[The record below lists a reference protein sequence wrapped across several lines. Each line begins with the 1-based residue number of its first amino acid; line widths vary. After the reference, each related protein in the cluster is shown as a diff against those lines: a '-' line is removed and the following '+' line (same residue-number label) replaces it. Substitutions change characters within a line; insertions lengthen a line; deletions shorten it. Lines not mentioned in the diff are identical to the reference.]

1 MDNYKDL
8 MGQAKKLFED
18 ARVIVSNP
26 EAPADEK
33 AKVEQILADAQ
44 DLKAKALKLQ
54 EIEAN
59 IGDMLPHMEDKSA
72 DKEIEERK
80 DFTKFSD
87 WGEFLQAVHTA
98 QQTNGQ
104 VKDNRLQMF
113 KEDKAAGHDP
123 KPSGRKAPM
132 VEGVGASGGFLVPAE
147 FRAQLMSVMG
157 ESSIVRGRATPIRMA
172 RRQIDIPVLDQ
183 TATTAGVPHWFGGMQ
198 FYWSEEAAEKTVTDA
213 DFRQVS
219 LIAHKLIGYTRAS
232 DELVDDAAISLA
244 DFISGPLGFAG
255 GVAWMEDYAFLRGTG
270 AGQPLG
276 VVNAGATIT
285 VARQAVATPIQ
296 YVDLVNMLEEFLPSA
311 RGVWCITQGALSN
324 MMTIQDPEGHYIW
337 QPNAREGVPQTIFGI
352 PVYFTEKLPTIG
364 NAGDVLLADFR
375 YYLLG
380 DRQATTIESTKF
392 DYWRYDQT
400 SWRVVHRVDGR
411 PWLSSPLT
419 LVDGVE
425 TISPFVILGAKST

>member
-33 AKVEQILADAQ
+33 AKVEQILTDAQ
-44 DLKAKALKLQ
+44 ELKAKALKLQ
-54 EIEAN
+54 EIESN

-255 GVAWMEDYAFLRGTG
+255 GVA
-270 AGQPLG
+270 
-276 VVNAGATIT
+276 
-285 VARQAVATPIQ
+285 
-296 YVDLVNMLEEFLPSA
+296 
-311 RGVWCITQGALSN
+311 
-324 MMTIQDPEGHYIW
+324 
-337 QPNAREGVPQTIFGI
+337 
-352 PVYFTEKLPTIG
+352 
-364 NAGDVLLADFR
+364 
-375 YYLLG
+375 
-380 DRQATTIESTKF
+380 
-392 DYWRYDQT
+392 
-400 SWRVVHRVDGR
+400 
-411 PWLSSPLT
+411 
-419 LVDGVE
+419 
-425 TISPFVILGAKST
+425 

>member
-1 MDNYKDL
+1 
-8 MGQAKKLFED
+8 
-18 ARVIVSNP
+18 
-26 EAPADEK
+26 
-33 AKVEQILADAQ
+33 
-44 DLKAKALKLQ
+44 
-54 EIEAN
+54 
-59 IGDMLPHMEDKSA
+59 
-72 DKEIEERK
+72 
-80 DFTKFSD
+80 
-87 WGEFLQAVHTA
+87 
-98 QQTNGQ
+98 
-104 VKDNRLQMF
+104 
-113 KEDKAAGHDP
+113 
-123 KPSGRKAPM
+123 
-132 VEGVGASGGFLVPAE
+132 
-147 FRAQLMSVMG
+147 
-157 ESSIVRGRATPIRMA
+157 
-172 RRQIDIPVLDQ
+172 
-183 TATTAGVPHWFGGMQ
+183 
-198 FYWSEEAAEKTVTDA
+198 
-213 DFRQVS
+213 
-219 LIAHKLIGYTRAS
+219 
-232 DELVDDAAISLA
+232 
-244 DFISGPLGFAG
+244 
-255 GVAWMEDYAFLRGTG
+255 MEDYAFLRGTG

-276 VVNAGATIT
+276 VINAGATIT

-419 LVDGVE
+419 LVDGTE